1 MTRHQWL
8 LGVGLLAVVAWVFPI
23 TSARGLYV
31 RPELTKIPVDRLV
44 DNLQQIAKNK
54 PKDFTAHLNV
64 ARAHAMAYALKTDTA
79 QILQGKIEK
88 GAWFGY
94 EPRHVPF
101 RNVKTTDKKKL
112 AAAKKHL
119 KASLAWYDKALK
131 LKPDNLTALLGHAWM
146 TEHGGTKKEA
156 IKEYRKVIENA
167 WKNEENLKVAGL
179 GWHSVTSEAAGYLIP
194 LLDKKEDA
202 KEIADLNERVKKM
215 RRVARPVTP
224 IAIPLKAGLSLK
236 EALAPETKVKF
247 DLDGSGYRR
256 SWSWI
261 SPKAGWLVHDPN
273 SSGKITSG
281 LQMFGSVTF
290 WMFWDNGYQALSALD
305 DNHDGRLTKSELR
318 GLAIWQDLNSNGI
331 SEVGEVKTLAEHGI
345 VELSCQAQRSKSR
358 NCVAQAVRGVKFR
371 EGTWRATW
379 DVILHESRHTAK

>member
-1 MTRHQWL
+1 
-8 LGVGLLAVVAWVFPI
+8 
-23 TSARGLYV
+23 
-31 RPELTKIPVDRLV
+31 
-44 DNLQQIAKNK
+44 
-54 PKDFTAHLNV
+54 
-64 ARAHAMAYALKTDTA
+64 
-79 QILQGKIEK
+79 
-88 GAWFGY
+88 
-94 EPRHVPF
+94 
-101 RNVKTTDKKKL
+101 
-112 AAAKKHL
+112 
-119 KASLAWYDKALK
+119 
-131 LKPDNLTALLGHAWM
+131 M
-146 TEHGGTKKEA
+146 TEQAGTKKEA
-156 IKEYRKVIENA
+156 ITAYRKVIENA
-167 WKNEENLKVAGL
+167 WKKEKDLQRAGI
-179 GWHSVTSEAAGYLIP
+179 GWHSVTAEAAGYLKP
-194 LLDKKEDA
+194 LLDKDKDA
-202 KEIADLNERVKKM
+202 TEIASLNDQVKRMKQV
-215 RRVARPVTP
+215 RRPITP
-224 IAIPLKAGLSLK
+224 IAIPLKAGLGVK
-236 EALAPETKVKF
+236 DVLADKVTVKF

-256 SWSWI
+256 SWRWI

-379 DVILHESRHTAK
+379 DVILNPMSANKR